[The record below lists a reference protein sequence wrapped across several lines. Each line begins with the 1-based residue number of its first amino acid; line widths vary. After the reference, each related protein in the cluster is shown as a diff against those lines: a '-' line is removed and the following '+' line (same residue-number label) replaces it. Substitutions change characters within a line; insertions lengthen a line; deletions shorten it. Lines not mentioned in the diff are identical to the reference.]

1 MSKYRESNIVVW
13 SHCVNIQGPKIRI
26 GIFWLTIRCKVIS
39 AFSSPLSLECWQ
51 DVVAKRGLWSESV
64 GYFSGENGKGDGD
77 EEDVLFCFILVL
89 SASIDAKA
97 QGWKGLPILVLLVWI
112 KGWLDNVLAETELS
126 FYIVHPQPR
135 LVNFYAFQTFF
146 QNKNCR
152 LERDLNTLTIWRQQ
166 PPRPQTE
173 LSFLYFVNPST
184 GEKFNFS
191 LDFLAQHFIRIKES
205 SKAVAARWTLY
216 AC

>member
-1 MSKYRESNIVVW
+1 MQ
-13 SHCVNIQGPKIRI
+13 SHLCVFFPSQSRM
-26 GIFWLTIRCKVIS
+26 LTRCGGEKGVMKWVCGV
-39 AFSSPLSLECWQ
+39 FFRR
-51 DVVAKRGLWSESV
+51 KRKRRWRWGRCDKLVRKWH
-64 GYFSGENGKGDGD
+64 
-77 EEDVLFCFILVL
+77 VLFCFILVL